1 MTTTSALYGMALDVL
16 AQLYLG
22 AGRLR
27 EAEHLWA
34 EAVKVGRAVHGEAGD
49 QVLVV
54 TNSLAT
60 VISMQQVQS
69 HPILR
74 SSQIC
79 HNLT

>member
-16 AQLYLG
+16 AQFYLG

-74 SSQIC
+74 RSSQM
-79 HNLT
+79 LS